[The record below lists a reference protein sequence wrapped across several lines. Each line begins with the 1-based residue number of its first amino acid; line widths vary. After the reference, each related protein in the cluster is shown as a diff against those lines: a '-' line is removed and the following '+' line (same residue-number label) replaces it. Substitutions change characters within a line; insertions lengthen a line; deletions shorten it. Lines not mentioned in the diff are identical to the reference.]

1 MFLALLCVL
10 FSSKDFII
18 FAGYNLNYMTAKWA
32 LNSIFLITL
41 FFLGSCASEYINDGR
56 QVCFDQEVF
65 PLIISNCT
73 QSGCH
78 NSTDNVARLD
88 YTSPEGILKSVR
100 PGSYSNSKLYDA
112 ITAPFSPMP
121 PKPFSRLTKDQIT
134 TISLW
139 IEQGAHTKDT
149 CMAEVC
155 DTSFVSYNSSLT
167 VIFQGACTGCHSGSN
182 PQGGI
187 DLNSYAGVKSTVTSG
202 RILGSI
208 NHESGYVPMPQNGI
222 KLSACKIAKIEK
234 WVSQG
239 ALNN

>member
-88 YTSPEGILKSVR
+88 YTSPEGILKASAQAV
-100 PGSYSNSKLYDA
+100 
-112 ITAPFSPMP
+112 
-121 PKPFSRLTKDQIT
+121 
-134 TISLW
+134 
-139 IEQGAHTKDT
+139 
-149 CMAEVC
+149 
-155 DTSFVSYNSSLT
+155 
-167 VIFQGACTGCHSGSN
+167 
-182 PQGGI
+182 
-187 DLNSYAGVKSTVTSG
+187 TVTVNFTM
-202 RILGSI
+202 L
-208 NHESGYVPMPQNGI
+208 
-222 KLSACKIAKIEK
+222 
-234 WVSQG
+234 
-239 ALNN
+239 